1 MLVHKRDEEASRAD
15 RDLALAAAA
24 GDKAAV
30 AALATRLAA
39 IVPAV
44 ASRARLQPA
53 DAAELEQ
60 TVLRRLLVGQ
70 DGHSPK
76 IGSYAEHG
84 DLNGL
89 LFVAASRVAIE
100 IARAAGRKSAKEAP
114 LDPAVAL
121 VETDAE
127 LRLMNAEIKSALS
140 GSMRKAIREL
150 SAQDRNVLRL
160 AAQGTTLEQLA
171 AMYGKHRATMVRQLA
186 RVRVA
191 VKESILADM
200 ERQTKLGRSD
210 LHEVLPLLQSRL
222 DLSLSTLFGSTTDA
236 L

>member
-1 MLVHKRDEEASRAD
+1 MRRLRTLVHDAEQD
-15 RDLALAAAA
+15 RDLARAAAT
-24 GDKAAV
+24 GDEPAV
-30 AALATRLAA
+30 AALAARLAS

-44 ASRARLQPA
+44 AARARLQPA
-53 DAAELEQ
+53 DAAELQQ
-60 TVLRRLLVGQ
+60 TVLRRLLVGT
-70 DGHSPK
+70 DGQAPR
-76 IGSYAEHG
+76 IASYAEHG

-100 IARAAGRKSAKEAP
+100 IARAQGRKNAKESP
-114 LDPAVAL
+114 LDPATAL

-127 LRLMNAEIKSALS
+127 FRLMNAEIKAALS
-140 GSMRKAIREL
+140 TSMRKAIREL

-160 AAQGTTLEQLA
+160 AARGTTLEQLA

-186 RVRVA
+186 RVRVS

-210 LHEVLPLLQSRL
+210 LNEVLPLLQSRL
-222 DLSLSTLFGSTTDA
+222 DLSLSTLFRTTTEA

>member
-1 MLVHKRDEEASRAD
+1 MVHNRDEDASRVD
-15 RDLALAAAA
+15 REIARAAAN

-30 AALATRLAA
+30 AALAARLASIA
-39 IVPAV
+39 PAV
-44 ASRARLQPA
+44 AARARLQPA

-60 TVLRRLLVGQ
+60 TVLRRLLVGT
-70 DGHSPK
+70 DGQPPK

-84 DLNGL
+84 DLSGL

-100 IARAAGRKSAKEAP
+100 IARAQGRKNTKETP

-127 LRLMNAEIKSALS
+127 FRLMNAEIKSALS

-150 SAQDRNVLRL
+150 SPQDRNVLRL

-171 AMYGKHRATMVRQLA
+171 AMYGKHRATMVRQLS

-191 VKESILADM
+191 VKESILMDM

-222 DLSLSTLFGSTTDA
+222 DLSLSTLFKSTDA